1 MNHIISQIVE
11 LWKNEESVID
21 IENNLNLWFQGWN
34 EWLMQHAIERIDKEL
49 YQQYK
54 HKGWHVDNIEP
65 RTVQF
70 IFGKIT
76 Y

>member
-34 EWLMQHAIERIDKEL
+34 
-49 YQQYK
+49 
-54 HKGWHVDNIEP
+54 V
-65 RTVQF
+65 TV
-70 IFGKIT
+70 K
-76 Y
+76 